1 MAPRHNFDTELEALN
16 NELIRMSL
24 LTEKAIESSIHAFD
38 SADKE
43 LAREVIA
50 KDREINDMEKLI
62 EAKCLSLIL
71 RQQPVAR
78 DLRVVST
85 ALKMVTDVERIGDHA
100 ADIAEIVIHMDDAHG
115 FELAR
120 HIPEMASA
128 AKHMVHDAVEAFVNS
143 NIENAKKVMQADD
156 KVDELFNKVKNDII
170 EILKTEEKNY
180 DVVIDILMISKYLE
194 RIGDHAV
201 NICEW
206 IEFNQTGEYKNF
218 RMI

>member
-1 MAPRHNFDTELEALN
+1 MAPRHTYDAELEQMN
-16 NELIRMSL
+16 NNLIKMSL
-24 LTEKAIESSIHAFD
+24 LAEKSIEDSIQAFD
-38 SADKE
+38 SGDAE
-43 LAREVIA
+43 LAMEIITR
-50 KDREINDMEKLI
+50 DREINDMEKLI

-100 ADIAEIVIHMDDAHG
+100 ADIAEIVKHKTEAHLY
-115 FELAR
+115 EMAA
-120 HIPEMASA
+120 HIPQMASA
-128 AKHMVHDAVEAFVNS
+128 AKHMVHDAVEAFVS
-143 NIENAKKVMQADD
+143 GDIEKAKKVIEQDD
-156 KVDELFNKVKNDII
+156 TVDELFNTVKGDIVKM
-170 EILKTEEKNY
+170 LGEKPESCDAAI
-180 DVVIDILMISKYLE
+180 DVLMISKYLE